1 MRRLAL
7 LTGLL
12 GAPLAWLLYLEI
24 NYALV
29 PWACRHGHARHPAL
43 YLVAAA
49 ALLAALAS
57 GALAWREW
65 RLAGRRTSDDPPP
78 SGRAAFMAITGLA
91 NSALFALVIVAAAVP
106 LFWMSA
112 CD

>member
-12 GAPLAWLLYLEI
+12 GAPLAWLLDLEVT
-24 NYALV
+24 YAPV
-29 PWACRHGHARHPAL
+29 PWACRHGHPRHPLL
-43 YLVAAA
+43 YVVAAA
-49 ALLAALAS
+49 ALGGALAS

-65 RLAGRRTSDDPPP
+65 RLAGRHTSDDPPP
-78 SGRAAFMAITGLA
+78 PGRAAFMALTGLA
-91 NSALFALVIVAAAVP
+91 NSALFALVIVAAALP

>member
-24 NYALV
+24 AYALV
-29 PWACRHGHARHPAL
+29 PWACRRGHPHHPVL
-43 YLVAAA
+43 YVVA
-49 ALLAALAS
+49 LAALAAALACA
-57 GALAWREW
+57 GLAWREW

-78 SGRAAFMAITGLA
+78 LGRAAFMAVTGLGS
-91 NSALFALVIVAAAVP
+91 SALFALVILAAALP

>member
-29 PWACRHGHARHPAL
+29 PWACRHGHPRHPVL
-43 YLVAAA
+43 YLVATA

-65 RLAGRRTSDDPPP
+65 RLAGRRSSDEAPPP
-78 SGRAAFMAITGLA
+78 GRAAFMALTGLA
-91 NSALFALVIVAAAVP
+91 NSALFALVILAAALP
-106 LFWMSA
+106 LAWLSA